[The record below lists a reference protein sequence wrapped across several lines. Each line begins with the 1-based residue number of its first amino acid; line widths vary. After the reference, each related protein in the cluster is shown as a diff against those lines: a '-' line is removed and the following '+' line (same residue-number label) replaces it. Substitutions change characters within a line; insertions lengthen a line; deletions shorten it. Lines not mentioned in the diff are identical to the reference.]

1 MWFQDVMTEALEK
14 GEKIKNQLVKGVLH
28 SKTFEEIISN
38 ERVLKSVSK
47 AFTTKHQIEKTLR
60 SNLKKALKFI
70 DIPSR
75 EDIRS
80 MQTKINQLENEMDG
94 IHRKIM
100 TKASRPLQAKAARV
114 IKVAKKKISRT
125 VKSKRR

>member
-1 MWFQDVMTEALEK
+1 MWFQDVMTEALER

-100 TKASRPLQAKAARV
+100 TKASRPSQAKAARV
-114 IKVAKKKISRT
+114 IKVSKKKISRI
-125 VKSKRR
+125 VKSKRK